1 MSIASVVVL
10 VLILVAGVL
19 FLTEKLSID
28 MVALLIMAIL
38 ILSGVITPDE
48 GIAGFSNR
56 ATVTIG
62 ALFVLSAGLFKTGAA
77 NFAGLYLSRLGKR
90 NFWFTLIA
98 MMLSIGVLSA
108 FMNHTAVV
116 AIFIPIVLDIARDIK
131 TSPSKLLM
139 PLAFSS
145 ILGGVCTLV
154 GSSTNI
160 LVNSI
165 AEKSGEATFGMFEFA
180 ELGLTVFGVGIL
192 YMFLVGIRLIP
203 DRGGDRRKALVKGRY
218 LTEVVVQPQAKF
230 LGKPLRESPLVRD
243 LDIESLEIFRGDTR
257 LCPPLSEVVL
267 AGGDLLRVSCD
278 VEKIRKL
285 QELNGITLRSVPAGG
300 LERRREGD
308 YLVEAVVAPDSMLV
322 GKTLREAH
330 FRSVFG
336 AGVHAIRHRG
346 ETMTDDLEAT
356 TLYPGDTLLIEARQD
371 IVDRLRDHDAFV
383 VVSEVGLPTFRK
395 RKMLVAIAI
404 VAGVIASSTA
414 GLMPLVACSVI
425 GAVLIVFTRC
435 LTLHEA
441 YTAIDWK
448 VIFLLAGV
456 LTLGTALEKT
466 GIATAVANVL
476 ISTAGAWGPTALVSV
491 LYVLTTLFTEIV
503 SNKAAVALLAPI
515 AIITARTMGIDPH
528 PLLMAVAFAGSV
540 TFMTPVGHQVNT
552 MIYGPGRFRFTDFML
567 VGLPLNVAFWI
578 LSTFLIPRLWHF

>member
-371 IVDRLRDHDAFV
+371 IIDRLRDHDAFV

-414 GLMPLVACSVI
+414 GLMPLVESSVI
-425 GAVLIVFTRC
+425 GAVLIVLTRC

>member
-145 ILGGVCTLV
+145 IFGGVCTLV

-180 ELGLTVFGVGIL
+180 ELGLMVFGVGIL

-203 DRGGDRRKALVKGRY
+203 DRGGDLRKALVKGRY

-371 IVDRLRDHDAFV
+371 IIDRLRDHDAFV

-414 GLMPLVACSVI
+414 GLMPLVASSVI

>member
-414 GLMPLVACSVI
+414 GLMPLVESSVI
-425 GAVLIVFTRC
+425 GAVLIVLTRC

-456 LTLGTALEKT
+456 L
-466 GIATAVANVL
+466 
-476 ISTAGAWGPTALVSV
+476 
-491 LYVLTTLFTEIV
+491 
-503 SNKAAVALLAPI
+503 
-515 AIITARTMGIDPH
+515 
-528 PLLMAVAFAGSV
+528 
-540 TFMTPVGHQVNT
+540 
-552 MIYGPGRFRFTDFML
+552 
-567 VGLPLNVAFWI
+567 
-578 LSTFLIPRLWHF
+578 